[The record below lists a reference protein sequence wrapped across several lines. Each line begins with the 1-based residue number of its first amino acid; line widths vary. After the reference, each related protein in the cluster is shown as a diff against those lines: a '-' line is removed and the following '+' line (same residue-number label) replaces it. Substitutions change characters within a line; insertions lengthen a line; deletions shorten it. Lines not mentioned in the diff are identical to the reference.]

1 MNTTISRFTY
11 GHKVTLKGNCVVCE
25 KYVERTVTTAIARNT
40 KALTCGGWRC
50 QHELTLRRSRERDQ
64 KLKLKG
70 VKR

>member
-25 KYVERTVTTAIARNT
+25 KYVERTVTTTIARNT

-50 QHELTLRRSRERDQ
+50 KRELELRRSRERHRRA
-64 KLKLKG
+64 KT
-70 VKR
+70 